1 MASPKRVFVAI
12 AIIIG
17 FLILLSGLIMSYHFS
32 SQGIPAPWL
41 APFVTYHSELMLV
54 MGALGLGVGAAV
66 FYLMSEKVEV
76 MSEKV
81 EAKQAESRITV
92 DMLLSFL
99 SSDERKAVTFIAD
112 NNGLALQSELSR
124 LPGMSRLKAHRVV
137 QRLSQKEIISAERH
151 GKINKLR
158 LSPAVFEALKKK

>member
-1 MASPKRVFVAI
+1 MASPKRIFVAI

-41 APFVTYHSELMLV
+41 APFVTYHSELMLI

-66 FYLMSEKVEV
+66 FYLMSER
-76 MSEKV
+76 V
-81 EAKQAESRITV
+81 EAKEAESRITV

-99 SSDERKAVTFIAD
+99 SSEERKAVSFLAD
-112 NNGLALQSELSR
+112 NHGVCLQSELSR

-137 QRLSQKEIISAERH
+137 QRLSQKEIVSAERH

-158 LSPAVFEALKKK
+158 LAQAVFEALKKK